1 MDRVSHLLIP
11 SRIFGS
17 LELCE
22 SLVVIWDMN
31 RQNRKIAD
39 ALTTEDLWKLMLRRV
54 PPIVSEYFRGGAD
67 AETTMRA
74 NVRAFQQSLITAH
87 GALKFPTLD
96 MNTTVLGQRLDVP
109 WFIAPVGSLRSLYPK
124 ADAVASRVAGE
135 FGTVM
140 ALSTLSGTPLEDVS
154 AASERGCWFQLYL
167 CGGRDTA
174 LRGIDRAKRAG
185 FKGLILTMDTGVSGM
200 RAMHARMKPMET
212 AAPFSGLGLGQMIKL
227 ALRKISLAPQM
238 LPRLPWLIDHFRDGG
253 LIKFV
258 NVIDDNGNPMP
269 YTDIGSQ
276 LAASAVTWD
285 DLKWIKNAWG
295 DDNPLIVKGVH
306 CAHDARKA
314 EELGATGV
322 IWSNHGGRQQD
333 RVPPALHIVAKEM
346 PLVGET
352 NLDFMM
358 DGGIR
363 NGTDILIAL
372 SYGLKA
378 VGVGRVAAG
387 GVGAGGYAGL
397 TRAFEILRS
406 DLDRAMRLVG
416 VESIA
421 EIRSRGAELRR
432 ENLLV
437 GYSHLPPF
445 EY

>member
-1 MDRVSHLLIP
+1 MSGP
-11 SRIFGS
+11 T
-17 LELCE
+17 
-22 SLVVIWDMN
+22 MN
-31 RQNRKIAD
+31 RHDRRIAD
-39 ALTTEDLWKLMLRRV
+39 ALTTEDLWKLMLKRV

-67 AETTMRA
+67 AETTLRA
-74 NVRAFQQSLITAH
+74 NVRAFQQSLTTAY
-87 GALKFPTLD
+87 GAIKFPALD
-96 MNTTVLGQRLDVP
+96 MSTKVVGQDLDVP

-140 ALSTLSGTPLEDVS
+140 ALSTLSGTPLEEVS
-154 AASERGCWFQLYL
+154 AASKRGCWFQLYL
-167 CGGRDTA
+167 CGGRETA

-200 RAMHARMKPMET
+200 RAMHARMKPME
-212 AAPFSGLGLGQMIKL
+212 AVAPFSGLGPIGMLQL
-227 ALRKISLAPQM
+227 ALRKVALAPQM
-238 LPRLPWLIDHFRDGG
+238 LPRLPWLLDHFRDGG

-258 NVIDDNGNPMP
+258 NVIDEKGEPMP

-285 DLKWIKNAWG
+285 DLKWVKEAWG
-295 DDNPLIVKGVH
+295 DENPLIVKGIH
-306 CAHDARKA
+306 CAYDARKA
-314 EELGATGV
+314 EEMGATGV
-322 IWSNHGGRQQD
+322 VWSNHGGRQQD
-333 RVPPALHIVAKEM
+333 RVPPVLHIVAKEM

-378 VGVGRVAAG
+378 VGIGRVTAA

-397 TRAFEILRS
+397 TRAFEILHS

-416 VESIA
+416 VQSIE
-421 EIRSRGAELRR
+421 EIWSRGAELRR
-432 ENLLV
+432 ENLLAGD
-437 GYSHLPPF
+437 GYLPPF
-445 EY
+445 EF